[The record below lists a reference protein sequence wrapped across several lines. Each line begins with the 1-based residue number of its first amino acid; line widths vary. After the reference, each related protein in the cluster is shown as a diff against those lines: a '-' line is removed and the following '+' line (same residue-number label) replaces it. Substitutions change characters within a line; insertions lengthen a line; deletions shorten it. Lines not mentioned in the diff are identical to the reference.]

1 MAGDDSS
8 FPAGVLSFSEL
19 VWHKGSSFSTLLL
32 FYSSTL
38 PCWLLSSFLGY
49 PIFFKMQ
56 TKTKKLKIK
65 TKKGPQFIDI
75 TEDIVDFI
83 NKSGIKDGLAAICS
97 QHTTAAVKVN
107 ENEPLLIEDMTK
119 FLEKLAPVNGA
130 YNHNDFKRRTVN
142 MCAGECAN
150 GHSHCQHLLLST
162 SETLPIIAG
171 KLQLGAWQRIFL
183 VELDHARERQV
194 IVQVIGE

>member
-1 MAGDDSS
+1 
-8 FPAGVLSFSEL
+8 
-19 VWHKGSSFSTLLL
+19 
-32 FYSSTL
+32 
-38 PCWLLSSFLGY
+38 
-49 PIFFKMQ
+49 MQ